1 MRPPT
6 FSVGV
11 LHTSWHAERIAALD
25 MMLKDLQDSKTRA
38 SRVLLSIFDERRPPD
53 VSWAEFKTRIAA
65 RQWAT
70 ALDTGAS
77 HHIFLTDDLRI
88 CPWFWPALHAMV
100 SARPKTPIGLLSNHP
115 RGPSLFA
122 GGVHG
127 YRTNSWIVGPAYVV
141 PHEKLSRF
149 LGWYLALPDTEDPK
163 GRRWFNDDSALN
175 EWITYFGGGET
186 WHPLP
191 TIIEHRA
198 DIDSTVGHGDRF
210 SRERL
215 SWREL
220 RGIREKRET
229 GDWEWETI
237 RGEFASPAEMG
248 DRRFWAGDAPML
260 PVGDS

>member
-1 MRPPT
+1 MKPPT
-6 FSVGV
+6 FSVAI
-11 LHTSWHAERIAALD
+11 LHTPWRGERVAALD
-25 MMLKDLQDSKTRA
+25 AMLKDLHPSETP
-38 SRVLLSIFDERRPPD
+38 VSIFDERCPSGT
-53 VSWAEFKTRIAA
+53 SWAEFKTRIAA
-65 RQWAT
+65 EQWAW
-70 ALDTGAS
+70 ALDIGAS
-77 HHIFLTDDLRI
+77 YHIFLTDDLHI
-88 CPWFWPALHAMV
+88 CPWFWPALRAMV
-100 SARPKTPIGLLSNHP
+100 SARPEMPIGLLSNHP

-122 GGVHG
+122 GGTHG

-149 LGWYLALPDTEDPK
+149 LGWYLALPDTEEPK

-198 DIDSTVGHGDRF
+198 DIGSTVGHGDRF

-215 SWREL
+215 SWREI
-220 RGIREKRET
+220 RGIKPKGEA
-229 GDWEWETI
+229 WEWETI

-248 DRRFWAGDAPML
+248 DRSFWAGDAPML
-260 PVGDS
+260 PTGDS